1 MLTKKIRLFIYKIP
15 WVYTFLAKSWRL
27 INRGGGSPCSG
38 AITDQKF
45 LQIKKRRKAALI

>member
-27 INRGGGSPCSG
+27 INGGGWPVFRCNYRSE
-38 AITDQKF
+38 IFTN
-45 LQIKKRRKAALI
+45 